1 MNIPMPNIVYSGFL
15 ASIDDPCLNQFLLSA
30 RAPSDQALRPFNMT
44 PGVCVLSCLGP
55 NKRSTTQL
63 VCFWPQTWDEGTNS
77 FSKEPWSFSVENVF
91 RHQYLIADVLTA
103 IGVLLQAL
111 SMGVTEIF
119 FKNFEFID
127 IYNSNLFLPLY
138 FRFLFLSSPS
148 KNVGS

>member
-1 MNIPMPNIVYSGFL
+1 
-15 ASIDDPCLNQFLLSA
+15 
-30 RAPSDQALRPFNMT
+30 MT

-119 FKNFEFID
+119 LKNFEFID